1 MNIRQIRNATV
12 VIEFGGK
19 RFLVDPMLGDEGS
32 LAPFPMP

>member
-12 VIEFGGK
+12 VIEFEGK
-19 RFLVDPMLGDEGS
+19 RFLVDPMLGDEGP